1 MNKQTTNNNQK
12 NNEWSKR
19 EIGALWKK
27 DGPTQKYLSGYLT
40 IDELGTQQKVNVV
53 VFSNKNKS
61 KDTAPDFRI
70 YISKEKTNASEQTT
84 SSEKVV
90 SVQNVKPFKQVPTTK
105 STQKVEQVVSEA
117 NGADEE
123 LL

>member
-1 MNKQTTNNNQK
+1 MNTQNNNK

-27 DGPTQKYLSGYLT
+27 DGPSQKYLSGYLT
-40 IDELGTQQKVNVV
+40 IDELGTQTKVNVV

-61 KDTAPDFRI
+61 KDTAPDFRV
-70 YISKEKTNASEQTT
+70 YLSKDVQKSEAKEPSIASKTNVESKLEAPK
-84 SSEKVV
+84 KV
-90 SVQNVKPFKQVPTTK
+90 SKKT
-105 STQKVEQVVSEA
+105 VEVE
-117 NGADEE
+117 ADEE

>member
-1 MNKQTTNNNQK
+1 MNTKNNISNNNNNQK
-12 NNEWSKR
+12 NNDWSKR

-40 IDELGTQQKVNVV
+40 IDELGTQTKVNVV

-61 KDTAPDFRI
+61 KDTAPDFRV
-70 YISKEKTNASEQTT
+70 YLSKDVNSKDVNSKNDTASDNSKTLKVENK
-84 SSEKVV
+84 SEK
-90 SVQNVKPFKQVPTTK
+90 KAKD
-105 STQKVEQVVSEA
+105 QVVAE
-117 NGADEE
+117 EE

>member
-1 MNKQTTNNNQK
+1 MNTKQQQNENANAK
-12 NNEWSKR
+12 NNDWSKR

-40 IDELGTQQKVNVV
+40 IDEFGTKAKVNVV

-61 KDTAPDFRI
+61 KDTAPDFRV
-70 YISKEKTNASEQTT
+70 YLSKENTNNKTEVVAETKSAPVAQSKPATT
-84 SSEKVV
+84 QVAKPKV
-90 SVQNVKPFKQVPTTK
+90 KQVEE
-105 STQKVEQVVSEA
+105 VEE
-117 NGADEE
+117 D

>member
-1 MNKQTTNNNQK
+1 MNKQTNNQK

-40 IDELGTQQKVNVV
+40 IDELGTQTKVNVV

-70 YISKEKTNASEQTT
+70 YLSKEKGSNADQ
-84 SSEKVV
+84 SSNETKEVKTVKAQASV
-90 SVQNVKPFKQVPTTK
+90 SKKA
-105 STQKVEQVVSEA
+105 QKVETVEEDSNQSDGE
-117 NGADEE
+117 EE